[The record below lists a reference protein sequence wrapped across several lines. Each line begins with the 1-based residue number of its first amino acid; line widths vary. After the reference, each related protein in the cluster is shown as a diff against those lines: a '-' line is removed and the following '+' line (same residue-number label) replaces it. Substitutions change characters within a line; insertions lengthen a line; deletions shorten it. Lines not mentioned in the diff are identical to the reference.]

1 MTFPLLSMKTS
12 KKRVIE
18 LTETLNKLNYHYHVL
33 DETLIP
39 DHEFDALFHELITLE
54 KAHPEWRQENSPTL
68 KIGGVVLEGFSE
80 VTHEIPMLSLGNAFS
95 NEELANF
102 LTRIEERLKVENIP
116 FYAEP
121 KLDGL
126 AVSILYEEG
135 ILVQAATRG
144 DGFRGEEVTE
154 NIKTIKGLPHFLKGD
169 FPERLEIR
177 GEIFIRRNTFE
188 KLNTRRLQEGKS
200 PFANPRN
207 AAAGSIRQLDSRIAA
222 KRHLSFY
229 AYGVGVYE
237 DLSEEIFTHSQW
249 LEALETWGIPV
260 SSLNK
265 KLSGL
270 DALIHYHEVI
280 QEKRDNLPFEIDG
293 VVYKVDDLAQQN
305 ELGFIARSP
314 RFAIAYKFPAMEE
327 RTILEAV
334 DFQVGRT
341 GAITP
346 VAKLKPVQVGG
357 VTVSNA
363 TLHNEDEINR
373 LGVMIGDEVIVY
385 RAGDVIPKVV
395 SVVTDHREAR
405 SLQPI
410 IFPKECPICHSP
422 IVRIEGEAISRC
434 TGGLICAAQKLE
446 SLKHFVSRKAMDIDG
461 LGEKWLALFLERGVI
476 DTVEDLY
483 LIKKDTLLALPRM
496 GEKSVSNILTSI
508 EKSKTPFFSNF
519 VYALG
524 IREVGEATAKTL
536 ADYYSSLKALSASTF
551 EELQTLPDIGPIVA
565 EHIVNFFKLPLHQSM
580 IENLL
585 AYGVT
590 IQYEDTN
597 PRKGPL
603 PLENE
608 IWVITGTLT
617 SFSRAEAKKALESLG
632 AKVTGSVS
640 SKTDALLAGEKAGSK
655 LTRAEELGVSIKS
668 EAELTELL
676 KLTS

>member
-1 MTFPLLSMKTS
+1 MKIS

-18 LTETLNKLNYHYHVL
+18 LTEILNKLNYHYHVL

-54 KAHPEWRQENSPTL
+54 NAHPEWRQEDSPTL

-95 NEELANF
+95 NEELASF
-102 LTRIEERLKVENIP
+102 LTRIEERLKGEDIV

-135 ILVQAATRG
+135 VLIQAATRG
-144 DGFRGEEVTE
+144 DGFKGEEVTE

-177 GEIFIRRNTFE
+177 GEVFMRRNTFE
-188 KLNTRRLQEGKS
+188 KLNVRRLQEGKS

-207 AAAGSIRQLDSRIAA
+207 AAAGSVRQLDSRIAA
-222 KRHLSFY
+222 RRHLSFY
-229 AYGVGVYE
+229 AYGIGVYE
-237 DLSEEIFTHSQW
+237 EPTEEIFTHSEW
-249 LEALETWGIPV
+249 LEALESWGIPI

-265 KLSGL
+265 KLFGL
-270 DALIHYHEVI
+270 EALIHYHETI

-293 VVYKVDDLAQQN
+293 VVYKVDSLVQQK

-395 SVVTDHREAR
+395 SVVTDHRVTR
-405 SLQPI
+405 SLTPI
-410 IFPKECPICHSP
+410 IFPTECPICSSP
-422 IVRIEGEAISRC
+422 IIRIEGEAISRC

-461 LGEKWLALFLERGVI
+461 LGEKWLAAFLESGVI
-476 DTVEDLY
+476 EKVEDLY
-483 LIKKDTLLALPRM
+483 LLEKDALLALPRM
-496 GEKSVSNILTSI
+496 GEKSVSNVLASI
-508 EKSKTPFFSNF
+508 EKSKNPSFANF
-519 VYALG
+519 IYALG

-536 ADYYSSLKALSASTF
+536 ADHYPNLSALRASTF

-565 EHIVNFFKLPLHQSM
+565 EHIINFFKLPLHQTM
-580 IENLL
+580 IEHLL
-585 AYGVT
+585 TYGIK
-590 IQYEDTN
+590 IQYEEAK
-597 PRKGPL
+597 PSEGLL
-603 PLENE
+603 PLDNE
-608 IWVITGTLT
+608 VWVITGTLT
-617 SFSRAEAKKALESLG
+617 NFSRAEAKKALESLG
-632 AKVTGSVS
+632 ARVTGSVS
-640 SKTDALLAGEKAGSK
+640 SRTDALLAGEKAGSK
-655 LTRAEELGVSIKS
+655 LTRAEALGVPVKS
-668 EAELTELL
+668 ESDLTELL
-676 KLTS
+676 KQTS